1 LSILPLVLLIISED
15 IVDWTM
21 KHRTHPDMF
30 GAKCWTQ
37 DQIDWAFAGNALEAQ
52 KGLIKRFS
60 YASKQCR
67 FPLFGV
73 REPDSCPDFDHFGAG
88 STAFQ
93 KMLVQEAGDKI
104 ILFPAWP
111 KN

>member
-1 LSILPLVLLIISED
+1 
-15 IVDWTM
+15 M

-30 GAKCWTQ
+30 GAKCWPQ

-52 KGLIKRFS
+52 KGLIQRFR

-67 FPLFGV
+67 FPLFGF

-88 STAFQ
+88 STALQ